1 MYNFSFYLPSQ
12 NSSDLKKT
20 LISFQIHHKTPY
32 TTNSVILKSDEIVKY
47 IFDLNRLSNILA
59 KSDPFLKNE
68 IKIVHFSETLK
79 KTILKNLI
87 ETKTCPKNSSMP
99 QAYFI
104 FNNFETKTIQ
114 NSDFEQHY
122 AVTIQISSYGEDIDE
137 SPNSEIMIIKVEPET
152 M

>member
-79 KTILKNLI
+79 KTICVIIQCFLLKCEELGPRYS
-87 ETKTCPKNSSMP
+87 EHES
-99 QAYFI
+99 I
-104 FNNFETKTIQ
+104 F
-114 NSDFEQHY
+114 
-122 AVTIQISSYGEDIDE
+122 V
-137 SPNSEIMIIKVEPET
+137 
-152 M
+152 